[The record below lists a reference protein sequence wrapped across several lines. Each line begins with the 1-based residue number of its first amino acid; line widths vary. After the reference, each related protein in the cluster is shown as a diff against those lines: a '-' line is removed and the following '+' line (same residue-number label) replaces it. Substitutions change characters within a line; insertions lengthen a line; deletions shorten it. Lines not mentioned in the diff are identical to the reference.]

1 MGSKVTSH
9 WSLVFMNND
18 INKLEIYREAM
29 RLGEEVWGVVVTW
42 DFFAKDTVGKQF
54 VRAVDSI
61 AANIAEG
68 YGRHHYKENIHFCQ
82 YARGSAEETQTWVE
96 KSANRALIEKTTA
109 RQLYRELNTLKKRLN
124 AYIKTIGKPANPKRT
139 TANTSDQ

>member
-1 MGSKVTSH
+1 M
-9 WSLVFMNND
+9 MNND

-29 RLGEEVWGVVVTW
+29 RLGEVVWGVVTAW

-61 AANIAEG
+61 AANISEG
-68 YGRHHYKENIHFCQ
+68 YGRHHYKENIHFFH
-82 YARGSAEETQTWVE
+82 YARGSTEETQTWIE
-96 KSANRALIEKTTA
+96 KSANRGLIEKTTA

-124 AYIKTIGKPANPKRT
+124 AYIKTIGKSTTSKRT
-139 TANTSDQ
+139 TTIASDQ

>member
-1 MGSKVTSH
+1 
-9 WSLVFMNND
+9 MNND
-18 INKLEIYREAM
+18 FNKLEIYREAM
-29 RLGEEVWGVVVTW
+29 RVGEVAWSVVITW
-42 DFFAKDTVGKQF
+42 DFFTKGTVGKQY

-82 YARGSAEETQTWVE
+82 YARGSAEETQTWIE
-96 KSANRALIEKTTA
+96 KSANRGLIEKATA

-124 AYIKTIGKPANPKRT
+124 AYIKTIGQPANPKRT
-139 TANTSDQ
+139 TTTSSD

>member
-1 MGSKVTSH
+1 M
-9 WSLVFMNND
+9 MNND

-29 RLGEEVWGVVVTW
+29 RLGEVVWGVVAAW

-61 AANIAEG
+61 AANISEG
-68 YGRHHYKENIHFCQ
+68 YGRHHYKENIHFCH
-82 YARGSAEETQTWVE
+82 YARGSAEETQTWIE
-96 KSANRALIEKTTA
+96 KSANRGLIEKTTA

-124 AYIKTIGKPANPKRT
+124 AYIKTIGKSTTSKRT
-139 TANTSDQ
+139 TTIASDQ

>member
-1 MGSKVTSH
+1 
-9 WSLVFMNND
+9 MNND

-29 RLGEEVWGVVVTW
+29 RIGEVVWGVVIAW

-54 VRAVDSI
+54 VRACDSI
-61 AANIAEG
+61 AANISED

-96 KSANRALIEKTTA
+96 KSANRALMDQATA
-109 RQLYRELNTLKKRLN
+109 RQLYRELSTLKKRLN
-124 AYIKTIGKPANPKRT
+124 AYIKTIGKLTTTKRT
-139 TANTSDQ
+139 TTDTSDQ